1 MANIPAPRGYF
12 PPQTNLRVATPIVGQ
27 TGLPLN
33 TNVQQPNPFYDM
45 RPYQEFFGDPTR
57 DLLASTRA
65 AIAART
71 TQPLATPTSIAMPS
85 APLARSRLLQG
96 QQGGVPLPQ
105 SRPDGMPPSGL
116 DQLRAAQL
124 RMPTKGSP
132 ELAGLSAA
140 AATGLQLSGYQDRPL
155 TTGQI
160 VGSMLGTYNEAQ
172 QAAADRQAAAQ
183 QQAISNQLAMM
194 QLYQKAMPEVS
205 KYRQM
210 AIDAGYDPDTPEGI
224 EYIRGLQEASKGG
237 VNVTV
242 GGDAPVEYG
251 REQMAKLDYTKLSD
265 WRSQVGQSNEVYQIY
280 GQMEDLLENG
290 LQTGRGAE
298 ALLGI
303 RQIGAAFNMLTP
315 EEEKQLTD
323 MELFQKLVNRATPLM
338 RPIGSGATSDMEIN
352 MFKSAIANMQSR
364 PETNLLLVKGARQIQ
379 EYNQRQLTFFENYY
393 VGTDDSGQQRY
404 NLVGAVQ
411 AFNQSGDTPFFSASD
426 DQGLYQLVA
435 DGRIKEGDIFKNMQN
450 GGYQIMTSQLMSG
463 LESTYGQ

>member
-1 MANIPAPRGYF
+1 MANGYQFPYGFQQGNLLTAQRPPATSFYQAAQQGRF
-12 PPQTNLRVATPIVGQ
+12 
-27 TGLPLN
+27 GLPK
-33 TNVQQPNPFYDM
+33 
-45 RPYQEFFGDPTR
+45 PYEPQSSMLSPT
-57 DLLASTRA
+57 LA
-65 AIAART
+65 AIQAR
-71 TQPLATPTSIAMPS
+71 TPTSTSMPA
-85 APLARSRLLQG
+85 APLARSRLLQE
-96 QQGGVPLPQ
+96 QLIAPQ
-105 SRPDGMPPSGL
+105 TQPVAPKAPSGL

-124 RMPTKGSP
+124 RMPPKGTP
-132 ELAGLSAA
+132 QAAGLAA
-140 AATGLQLSGYQDRPL
+140 AGRQLLAAGGWQDRPVTL
-155 TTGQI
+155 GQTLAS
-160 VGSMLGTYNEAQ
+160 GLQAYTEAE
-172 QAAADRQAAAQ
+172 QAAAQRQAAAQ
-183 QQAISNQLAMM
+183 QQALANQLAIYG
-194 QLYQKAMPEVS
+194 LNLEARKAMQVDPS
-205 KYRQM
+205 RYRQM

-224 EYIRGLQEASKGG
+224 EYIRQLQSRSDGG

-242 GGDAPVEYG
+242 GGDAPIEYG

-265 WRSQVGQSNEVYQIY
+265 WRAQVGQSNEVYQIY

-338 RPIGSGATSDMEIN
+338 RPVGSGATSDMEIN

-393 VGTDDSGQQRY
+393 LGTDDSGQPRY

-411 AFNQSGDTPFFSASD
+411 AFNESGDTPFFSASD

-435 DGRIKEGDIFKNMQN
+435 DGRVKEGDIFKNMQN

>member
-12 PPQTNLRVATPIVGQ
+12 PPQTNLRVATPVGGQ
-27 TGLPLN
+27 ALPMN
-33 TNVQQPNPFYDM
+33 TNVGQPSPFYDM
-45 RPYQEFFGDPTR
+45 RPYQEIFGDPTR

-71 TQPLATPTSIAMPS
+71 AQPTVTPQTRFTGQVAPASYMSPALSQMPS
-85 APLARSRLLQG
+85 
-96 QQGGVPLPQ
+96 QQVTP
-105 SRPDGMPPSGL
+105 RTPPSGL

-124 RMPTKGSP
+124 RMPAKGSP

-172 QAAADRQAAAQ
+172 QAAAQRQAAEQ
-183 QQAISNQLAMM
+183 QQALANQLAYL
-194 QLYQKAMPEVS
+194 QLQQKMMPEPS

-210 AIDAGYDPDTPEGI
+210 AIDAGFDPDTPEGI
-224 EYIRGLQEASKGG
+224 EYIKQLQKATGG
-237 VNVTV
+237 VSVTV

-338 RPIGSGATSDMEIN
+338 RPVGSGATSDMEID

-379 EYNQRQLTFFENYY
+379 EYNQRQLTYFENYY
-393 VGTDDSGQQRY
+393 LGTDDSGQQRY

-411 AFNQSGDTPFFSASD
+411 AFNESGDTPFFSASD

-435 DGRIKEGDIFKNMQN
+435 DGRIKEGDVFKNMQN

>member
-1 MANIPAPRGYF
+1 MANGYQF
-12 PPQTNLRVATPIVGQ
+12 PYGFRQGNTLTAQRPTATSFFQAAQQGRF
-27 TGLPLN
+27 GLPK
-33 TNVQQPNPFYDM
+33 PFE
-45 RPYQEFFGDPTR
+45 PQSSILAPTM
-57 DLLASTRA
+57 A
-65 AIAART
+65 AIASRT
-71 TQPLATPTSIAMPS
+71 AQPLSTPTSVAMPT
-85 APLARSRLLQG
+85 APLARSQFLQER
-96 QQGGVPLPQ
+96 QGVPLP
-105 SRPDGMPPSGL
+105 RPRPEGMPPSGL

-124 RMPTKGSP
+124 RMPAKGSP

-172 QAAADRQAAAQ
+172 QAAAQRQAAEQ
-183 QQAISNQLAMM
+183 QQALANQLAYL
-194 QLYQKAMPEVS
+194 QLQQKMMPEPS

-210 AIDAGYDPDTPEGI
+210 AIDAGFNPDTPEGI
-224 EYIRGLQEASKGG
+224 EYIKQLQKATGG
-237 VNVTV
+237 VSVTV

-338 RPIGSGATSDMEIN
+338 RPVGSGATSDMEID

-379 EYNQRQLTFFENYY
+379 EYNQRQLTYFENYY
-393 VGTDDSGQQRY
+393 LGTDDSSQPRY

-411 AFNQSGDTPFFSASD
+411 AFNESGDTPFFSASD

-435 DGRIKEGDIFKNMQN
+435 DGRVKEGDVFKNMQN

>member
-1 MANIPAPRGYF
+1 MPA
-12 PPQTNLRVATPIVGQ
+12 
-27 TGLPLN
+27 
-33 TNVQQPNPFYDM
+33 
-45 RPYQEFFGDPTR
+45 
-57 DLLASTRA
+57 
-65 AIAART
+65 
-71 TQPLATPTSIAMPS
+71 
-85 APLARSRLLQG
+85 
-96 QQGGVPLPQ
+96 
-105 SRPDGMPPSGL
+105 
-116 DQLRAAQL
+116 
-124 RMPTKGSP
+124 KGSP

-172 QAAADRQAAAQ
+172 QAAAQRQAAEQ
-183 QQAISNQLAMM
+183 QQAIANQLAYLQLQQQMM
-194 QLYQKAMPEVS
+194 PDPS

-210 AIDAGYDPDTPEGI
+210 AIDAGFNPDTPEGI
-224 EYIRGLQEASKGG
+224 EYIKQLQKATGG
-237 VNVTV
+237 VSVTV

-251 REQMAKLDYTKLSD
+251 REQMAKLDYIKLSD

-338 RPIGSGATSDMEIN
+338 RPVGSGATSDMEID

-379 EYNQRQLTFFENYY
+379 EYNQRQLTYFENYY
-393 VGTDDSGQQRY
+393 LGTDDSSQPRY

-411 AFNQSGDTPFFSASD
+411 AFNESGDTPFFSASD

-435 DGRIKEGDIFKNMQN
+435 DGRVKEGDVFKNMQN

>member
-1 MANIPAPRGYF
+1 MANGYQF
-12 PPQTNLRVATPIVGQ
+12 PYGFRQGNTLTAQRPTATSFFQAAQQGRF
-27 TGLPLN
+27 GLPK
-33 TNVQQPNPFYDM
+33 PFE
-45 RPYQEFFGDPTR
+45 PQSSILAPTM
-57 DLLASTRA
+57 A
-65 AIAART
+65 AIASRT
-71 TQPLATPTSIAMPS
+71 TQPLSTPTSVAMPT
-85 APLARSRLLQG
+85 APLARSQFLQER
-96 QQGGVPLPQ
+96 QGVPLP
-105 SRPDGMPPSGL
+105 RPRPEGMPPSGL

-124 RMPTKGSP
+124 RMPAKGSP

-172 QAAADRQAAAQ
+172 QAAAQRQAAEQ
-183 QQAISNQLAMM
+183 QQAIANQLAYLQLQQQMM
-194 QLYQKAMPEVS
+194 PDPS

-210 AIDAGYDPDTPEGI
+210 AIDAGFNPDTPEGI
-224 EYIRGLQEASKGG
+224 EYIKQLQKATGG
-237 VNVTV
+237 ISVTV

-338 RPIGSGATSDMEIN
+338 RPVGSGATSDMEID

-379 EYNQRQLTFFENYY
+379 EYNQRQLTYFENYY
-393 VGTDDSGQQRY
+393 LGTDDSSQPRY

-411 AFNQSGDTPFFSASD
+411 AFNESGDTPFFSASD

-435 DGRIKEGDIFKNMQN
+435 DGRVKEGDVFKNMQN